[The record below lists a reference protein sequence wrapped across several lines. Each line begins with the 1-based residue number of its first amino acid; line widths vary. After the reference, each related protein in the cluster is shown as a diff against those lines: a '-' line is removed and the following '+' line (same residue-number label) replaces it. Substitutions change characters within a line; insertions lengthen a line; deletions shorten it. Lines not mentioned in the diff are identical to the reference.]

1 MRGVERADSWATDCH
16 KWLNVPYD
24 SAFVACADPAAH
36 RVAMSWQAAY
46 VVPTDEREPYAF
58 VPEASRR
65 ARAFAVWCALREL
78 GRSGVAAMVERCCAN
93 AQRFAEAL
101 AAEPGVEVLNDVT
114 LNQVLVRFGD
124 DDERTAEVIR
134 RVQDGGTAWLS
145 GSRWHGVGTA
155 RISCTNWAT
164 TSEDVDRSVAALL
177 EAYRLLGGRAAR
189 APAPARPGATC
200 SALSPRRR
208 AQVVVQPRLQRGQ
221 HDVGQRGVG
230 ERPALACSSSSA
242 TWARHA
248 R

>member
-93 AQRFAEAL
+93 ARRFADGL
-101 AAEPGVEVLNDVT
+101 AAEPGVEVLNEVT

-124 DDERTAEVIR
+124 DDERTAEVVR

-145 GSRWHGVGTA
+145 GSRWHGLGTRA
-155 RISCTNWAT
+155 HLVHELGHHAGGR
-164 TSEDVDRSVAALL
+164 RP
-177 EAYRLLGGRAAR
+177 LGGGAAGGLPLRVPRRQRAAR
-189 APAPARPGATC
+189 GPAPERPRAPAR
-200 SALSPRRR
+200 R
-208 AQVVVQPRLQRGQ
+208 
-221 HDVGQRGVG
+221 
-230 ERPALACSSSSA
+230 
-242 TWARHA
+242 
-248 R
+248 